1 MQFRTVCS
9 GLAFN
14 IMSSMK
20 STSRLSRSIL
30 PMESENLSWSSS
42 TSYSRAHISL
52 EIFSITNLTLP
63 PYKLSVRRW
72 DPRLTW
78 WLSWQ
83 FYQSLTCPLP
93 WGSVLASSQFWLPS
107 MIYILRRNTN
117 IVARSHLNQSF
128 DFFRDVEVKP
138 RRIFSSKGSL
148 GDILTVT
155 IYWNQFPEAHF
166 FARHQIAIKGY
177 HLTLDMT
184 INIKKLLALRN
195 QVWHCEPGLALLST
209 PLRSRFIWVEVQY
222 KLQTIIYNISHIS
235 HISYLLLIV

>member
-52 EIFSITNLTLP
+52 ELFSITNLLLP
-63 PYKLSVRRW
+63 PCKVGVRRW
-72 DPRLTW
+72 DPRRTW

-93 WGSVLASSQFWLPS
+93 WGSVPASSLFWLPS
-107 MIYILRRNTN
+107 MIYIWCGTQS
-117 IVARSHLNQSF
+117 VARSHLNQSF

-138 RRIFSSKGSL
+138 RKENIFIKRLTWWQARCSRLQFTEANFLQRISSL
-148 GDILTVT
+148 V
-155 IYWNQFPEAHF
+155 
-166 FARHQIAIKGY
+166 
-177 HLTLDMT
+177 
-184 INIKKLLALRN
+184 
-195 QVWHCEPGLALLST
+195 
-209 PLRSRFIWVEVQY
+209 SRL
-222 KLQTIIYNISHIS
+222 K
-235 HISYLLLIV
+235 

>member
-52 EIFSITNLTLP
+52 ELFSITNLTLP
-63 PYKLSVRRW
+63 PS
-72 DPRLTW
+72 
-78 WLSWQ
+78 
-83 FYQSLTCPLP
+83 QSLCEEMRPQTHLMALLTILP
-93 WGSVLASSQFWLPS
+93 KFDLSSAMGISSGFISVLIAFNDLYLMLKVQ
-107 MIYILRRNTN
+107 IY
-117 IVARSHLNQSF
+117 RSHLNQSF

-155 IYWNQFPEAHF
+155 IYWNQFPEANF
-166 FARHQIAIKGY
+166 WARHQIEIKGY
-177 HLTLDMT
+177 HL
-184 INIKKLLALRN
+184 ISP
-195 QVWHCEPGLALLST
+195 W
-209 PLRSRFIWVEVQY
+209 IWR
-222 KLQTIIYNISHIS
+222 
-235 HISYLLLIV
+235 

>member
-1 MQFRTVCS
+1 MRPQTH
-9 GLAFN
+9 LMALL
-14 IMSSMK
+14 
-20 STSRLSRSIL
+20 TIL
-30 PMESENLSWSSS
+30 PKFDLSSAMGISSGF
-42 TSYSRAHISL
+42 I
-52 EIFSITNLTLP
+52 
-63 PYKLSVRRW
+63 
-72 DPRLTW
+72 
-78 WLSWQ
+78 
-83 FYQSLTCPLP
+83 
-93 WGSVLASSQFWLPS
+93 SVLIALKWF
-107 MIYILRRNTN
+107 IFLRRNTN

-138 RRIFSSKGSL
+138 RRIFSSKGWL

-235 HISYLLLIV
+235 YLLLIV

>member
-52 EIFSITNLTLP
+52 ELFSITNLILP
-63 PYKLSVRRW
+63 PCKVRVRRL

-107 MIYILRRNTN
+107 MIYISCWTQIYL
-117 IVARSHLNQSF
+117 VARSHLNQSF
-128 DFFRDVEVKP
+128 DFFRDVVVKP
-138 RRIFSSKGSL
+138 RRIFSSKDSL
-148 GDILTVT
+148 PHILTVR

-166 FARHQIAIKGY
+166 FHSHQIEMKGY
-177 HLTLDMT
+177 HPT
-184 INIKKLLALRN
+184 I
-195 QVWHCEPGLALLST
+195 
-209 PLRSRFIWVEVQY
+209 
-222 KLQTIIYNISHIS
+222 
-235 HISYLLLIV
+235 